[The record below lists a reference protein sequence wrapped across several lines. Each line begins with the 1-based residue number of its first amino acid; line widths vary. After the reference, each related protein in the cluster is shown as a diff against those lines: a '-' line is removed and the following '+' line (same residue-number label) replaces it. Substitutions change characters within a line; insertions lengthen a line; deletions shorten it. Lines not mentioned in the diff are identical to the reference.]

1 MGNCQ
6 NEMRLCAID
15 EIVTLQAS
23 DMKTKIISRLIVA
36 FALCAGATSLFATTL
51 SVPTDQP
58 VFTVDIPA
66 DWKPK
71 LDKGDKS
78 VEASEPGD
86 HVYMYAWIVPAEGQA
101 SETLSDVD
109 ALLKDS
115 MKSIDEKKTKELIKN
130 NGIEFTV
137 FRGSGI
143 DKREG
148 SKVEFFVALFEAGK
162 DKMGVY
168 YVDYDADASPKIMD
182 TIISIMNSIKLKS

>member
-1 MGNCQ
+1 
-6 NEMRLCAID
+6 
-15 EIVTLQAS
+15 
-23 DMKTKIISRLIVA
+23 MKTQNISRLIVA
-36 FALCAGATSLFATTL
+36 VTLALAVTPLFATTL

-86 HVYMYAWIVPAEGQA
+86 HVYMYAWVVPAESPA

-115 MKSIDEKKTKELIKN
+115 MKSIDEKKTKEVITH
-130 NGIEFTV
+130 NGIDFIV

-168 YVDYDADASPKIMD
+168 YVDYDSDAPAKITD
-182 TIISIMNSIKLKS
+182 TILNIMNSIKLKK